1 MTDPALPP
9 LSDEDLSA
17 ALDGEAS
24 ADVVARIAADP
35 EAQARSATLAAA
47 AEAIGTS
54 PPSLDATAVDALV
67 AGALDAIPAASGLTA
82 DDAPANDG
90 PSDDGPAGDGDGVVT
105 PLPSHRGRRIVHTW
119 LVAAVVLA
127 FLGVGVGL
135 IWSGGGSRSER
146 TQTVASGASSGS
158 RGSSASADKSART
171 RDEQTSRSWSSTTTD
186 ALSPRGQTASDSQQ
200 AAPASGGEL
209 SVLPSTAQ
217 DLGQFPTA
225 ASLRKALAVS
235 FSSSRTKA
243 SYGGATRAPSAAAVE
258 RCGAQV
264 QVTLAL
270 KGGPLHRGF
279 ATVDGKQVLVYE
291 FRATSVK
298 TGKPTRLVAAVGRK
312 SCDSVLTF
320 ER

>member
-67 AGALDAIPAASGLTA
+67 AGALDAIPATDGVTA
-82 DDAPANDG
+82 DDDPANDG
-90 PSDDGPAGDGDGVVT
+90 PSDDGPAGDGDGVVM
-105 PLPSHRGRRIVHTW
+105 PLAAGRRRRTAPSW

-127 FLGVGVGL
+127 FLAVGL
-135 IWSGGGSRSER
+135 GLVWSGRGSDSVDR
-146 TQTVASGASSGS
+146 QTVASQASSRS
-158 RGSSASADKSART
+158 RGPSSSADRSAG
-171 RDEQTSRSWSSTTTD
+171 TSKTGANWNSSSTTTG
-186 ALSPRGQTASDSQQ
+186 ASNPRGQTASDNQYS
-200 AAPASGGEL
+200 PASNGEL
-209 SVLPSTAQ
+209 SALPAAAQ
-217 DLGQFPTA
+217 DLGQFPTP

-235 FSSSRTKA
+235 FSSTRTKA

-258 RCGAQV
+258 RCGTQV

-270 KGGPLHRGF
+270 KGGPLHRGY

-298 TGKPTRLVAAVGRK
+298 TGKPTRLVAAVGRQ
-312 SCDSVLTF
+312 SCDAVLTF